1 MNTRRGNGEGSIYK
15 RKDGRWVGVINVG
28 YEGGKRRR
36 KSFYGDTRR
45 QVADRLAGALR
56 DTKLGLALTE
66 DQITV
71 GQFLDTWLV
80 EVAKPKLRP
89 LTYRSYESI
98 VGEHLKPVFG
108 RTRLAK
114 LRPTAIQRYLN
125 AVGDD
130 GLNPHTVR
138 NIRAVL
144 RTALALAQRWG
155 LISQNPASL
164 VELPRMPSTEIAPLT
179 RTEARQMVSALKGD
193 RLEALYTLTLT
204 LGLRQGEALGLRW
217 SDVDFEASTINVEA
231 TLQRYGRSYHLN
243 EPKSRRSR
251 RRLPLPPSLVNRL
264 LRHRTLQLE
273 DRLRAGS
280 AWSTNQWDL
289 VFLTERGR
297 PLSGPTVTRRLQRL
311 LVQAG
316 LPKKRFHDLRHSAA
330 SFMLAEGVPMRVI
343 TEILGHSDAS
353 LTANVYAHVAPELQR
368 EATDRVGRLLL
379 EVS

>member
-45 QVADRLAGALR
+45 HVADRLAAALR

-71 GQFLDTWLV
+71 GQFLDMWLV

-125 AVGDD
+125 AVGDG

-144 RTALALAQRWG
+144 RTALALAHRWG
-155 LISQNPASL
+155 LIGQNPASL

-204 LGLRQGEALGLRW
+204 VGLRQGEALGLRW
-217 SDVDFEASTINVEA
+217 SDVDFEASTITVEA
-231 TLQRYGRSYHLN
+231 TL
-243 EPKSRRSR
+243 
-251 RRLPLPPSLVNRL
+251 
-264 LRHRTLQLE
+264 
-273 DRLRAGS
+273 
-280 AWSTNQWDL
+280 
-289 VFLTERGR
+289 
-297 PLSGPTVTRRLQRL
+297 
-311 LVQAG
+311 
-316 LPKKRFHDLRHSAA
+316 
-330 SFMLAEGVPMRVI
+330 
-343 TEILGHSDAS
+343 
-353 LTANVYAHVAPELQR
+353 
-368 EATDRVGRLLL
+368 
-379 EVS
+379 

>member
-45 QVADRLAGALR
+45 QVADRLAAALR

-130 GLNPHTVR
+130 GLNPNTVR

-144 RTALALAQRWG
+144 RTALALAHRWG

-217 SDVDFEASTINVEA
+217 SDIDFEASTITVEA

-297 PLSGPTVTRRLQRL
+297 PLNGPTVTRRLQRL

>member
-1 MNTRRGNGEGSIYK
+1 
-15 RKDGRWVGVINVG
+15 
-28 YEGGKRRR
+28 
-36 KSFYGDTRR
+36 
-45 QVADRLAGALR
+45 
-56 DTKLGLALTE
+56 
-66 DQITV
+66 
-71 GQFLDTWLV
+71 
-80 EVAKPKLRP
+80 
-89 LTYRSYESI
+89 
-98 VGEHLKPVFG
+98 
-108 RTRLAK
+108 
-114 LRPTAIQRYLN
+114 
-125 AVGDD
+125 
-130 GLNPHTVR
+130 
-138 NIRAVL
+138 
-144 RTALALAQRWG
+144 
-155 LISQNPASL
+155 
-164 VELPRMPSTEIAPLT
+164 
-179 RTEARQMVSALKGD
+179 MVSALKGD

-217 SDVDFEASTINVEA
+217 SDVDFEASTITVEA

-251 RRLPLPPSLVNRL
+251 RRLPLPRSLVNRL

-297 PLSGPTVTRRLQRL
+297 PLNGPTVTRRLQRL